1 MFSHMD
7 PSKEGSSA
15 ITTEAVIQSQTKNE
29 INVNVRWDPKYVRT
43 YPGILKTFALVRLSK
58 LKSAYMYLSVHLFV
72 CLVVGYLMVCNIS
85 HFSIH
90 PVPKN

>member
-58 LKSAYMYLSVHLFV
+58 VWGKKNETLSPLHSSSNIHSSAKIYKKRS
-72 CLVVGYLMVCNIS
+72 
-85 HFSIH
+85 
-90 PVPKN
+90 

>member
-1 MFSHMD
+1 MD

-58 LKSAYMYLSVHLFV
+58 LKSAYVFFYPSV
-72 CLVVGYLMVCNIS
+72 CLSSWLFDGPQYK
-85 HFSIH
+85 SILASILCI
-90 PVPKN
+90 KI